1 MEIHHCFEN
10 PCLKSLCLSSPL
22 FGKYF
27 LFIIFL
33 FLQSKSD
40 PDWEKK
46 VQTQEDMSYLEIGK

>member
-40 PDWEKK
+40 PDWEGPDA
-46 VQTQEDMSYLEIGK
+46 VRYVIFRNW